1 MILWHSSHFWSCWW
15 SMRQLACP
23 LATPI
28 LPGAAAI
35 AGQRQGMQHLLG
47 GFGVSWWNWWSTS
60 FASWC
65 RLVQIWA
72 WVMGITWHYKLFL
85 PPFRWCSL
93 DFDKG
98 ATHSVPPSFL
108 LSFLPYCTLARCGGG
123 CSGPE
128 LQITNPGCCGVHLT
142 REIQTEYQIEYQT
155 GCQIQCLYARKNV
168 RI

>member
-1 MILWHSSHFWSCWW
+1 MILWHSSHVWSCWW

-98 ATHSVPPSFL
+98 ATHSVPPSFFP
-108 LSFLPYCTLARCGGG
+108 SFPTVPSPDAVEVVLDPNSKSPTQDAVECTW
-123 CSGPE
+123 PE
-128 LQITNPGCCGVHLT
+128 RSRQNT
-142 REIQTEYQIEYQT
+142 R
-155 GCQIQCLYARKNV
+155 
-168 RI
+168 